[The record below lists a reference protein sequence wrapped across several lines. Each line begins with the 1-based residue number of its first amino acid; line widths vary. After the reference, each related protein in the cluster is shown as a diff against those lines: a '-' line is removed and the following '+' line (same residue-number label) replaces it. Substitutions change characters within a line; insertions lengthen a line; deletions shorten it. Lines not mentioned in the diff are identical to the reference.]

1 MAEKSDWLEKAKEE
15 VANNQHNKSEKFWK
29 KDEEFFKTPVYG
41 IFEDVSATTLHV
53 TMTEEHHKLVLE
65 SLKKQFPKFHFETY
79 CIPLGD
85 EFDYDKINKRYSELF
100 EDEDDD

>member
-1 MAEKSDWLEKAKEE
+1 MTAKFEWLEKAKAE
-15 VANNQHNKSEKFWK
+15 VANNNHNKFEKFSK
-29 KDEEFFKTPVYG
+29 IDTEFFKTPVYG
-41 IFEDVSATTLHV
+41 IVENVSSYTLHV

-85 EFDYDKINKRYSELF
+85 EFDYDKICKRYNELF
-100 EDEDDD
+100 EE